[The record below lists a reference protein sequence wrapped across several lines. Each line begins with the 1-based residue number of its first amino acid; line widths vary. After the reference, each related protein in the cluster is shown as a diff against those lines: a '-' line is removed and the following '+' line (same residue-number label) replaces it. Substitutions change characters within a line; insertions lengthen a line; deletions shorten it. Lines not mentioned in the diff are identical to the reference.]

1 MPIQYAIRTQRTSPL
16 TREEQDAFKAQGF
29 AEFEIDYSYED
40 VPHVVAEMDEE
51 NGVYAFFSTNGT
63 KISDWMLV
71 KKSDENQK
79 AYALGRQKQGA
90 LLYDSIGQPIHPGD
104 YLYTHS
110 HYYHSKLELTQL
122 VRTLRSRIVVEH
134 LTDSHSQTKL
144 KNDDPSSFLRVP
156 PELVEGG
163 KVTPAPWTK
172 HYSICER
179 VDDGSRF
186 GSVNYL
192 ITDEA
197 TAQANPKGHFGYFNT
212 ENKIVGKWVPVI
224 PTPEETEVR
233 NRAWADLDT
242 PLTDALGTDLLIG
255 DLVFSV
261 ARNRNNFLLG
271 EIIGFPNG
279 KVQLV
284 RYNHWVRDM
293 KLHSSKNVVKLPIT
307 MS

>member
-29 AEFEIDYSYED
+29 AEFEINYSYED
-40 VPHVVAEMDEE
+40 VPHVVADMDEE

-90 LLYDSIGQPIHPGD
+90 LLYDSIGQLIHPGD

-110 HYYHSKLELTQL
+110 RYYHSKLELTQL
-122 VRTLRSRIVVEH
+122 VRTLRSRIVVEY

-144 KNDDPSSFLRVP
+144 KTDDPSSFLRVP
-156 PELVEGG
+156 AELIEGG
-163 KVTPAPWTK
+163 EVAPTAWTK
-172 HYSICER
+172 QYSLREM

-186 GSVNYL
+186 GSANYL

-212 ENKIVGKWVPVI
+212 ENKIVGKWVPFI
-224 PTPEETEVR
+224 LTPEETEVR
-233 NRAWADLDT
+233 NRVWADLDT

-271 EIIGFPNG
+271 EVIGFTKG
-279 KVQLV
+279 KIQLV
-284 RYNHWVRDM
+284 RYNHWVRDI
-293 KLHSSKNVVKLPIT
+293 KVHSAKDVVKLPIT

>member
-1 MPIQYAIRTQRTSPL
+1 MPIQYAIRTERTSPV
-16 TREEQDAFKAQGF
+16 TREEQNDFKAQGLS
-29 AEFEIDYSYED
+29 EFEIGYSYEE
-40 VPHVVAEMDEE
+40 VPPVVAAMDEE
-51 NGVYAFFSTNGT
+51 NGVYAFFADNGK

-71 KKSDENQK
+71 KKHDEIQK

-90 LLYDSIGQPIHPGD
+90 LIYDSIGQPIHPGD
-104 YLYTHS
+104 YLYTHNR
-110 HYYHSKLELTQL
+110 YYHSKLELTQL
-122 VRTLRSRIVVEH
+122 VRTLRSRIVVEY

-144 KNDDPSSFLRVP
+144 KTDTSSSFIRIP

-163 KVTPAPWTK
+163 KVTPATWTK
-172 HYSICER
+172 QYSTREM

-197 TAQANPKGHFGYFNT
+197 TAQANPKGHFGYFNA
-212 ENKIVGKWVPVI
+212 ENKLVGDWVPVL
-224 PTPEETEVR
+224 PTHDETEVR

-242 PLTDALGTDLLIG
+242 PLTDALGTDLLLG

-261 ARNRNNFLLG
+261 ARNSNNFLLG
-271 EIIGFPNG
+271 EVIGFPTG

-284 RYNHWVRDM
+284 RYNYWVRDI
-293 KLHSSKNVVKLPIT
+293 KVHSSKDVVKLPII